1 MLGPGND
8 EAAQTALA
16 AWPNGL
22 QVGGG
27 IKDTNAKQWIDAGA
41 ERVGVRA
48 VFWNDHMLIK
58 RSRSSSHLSYSHLDL
73 FLLKDYSPFLM
84 L

>member
-48 VFWNDHMLIK
+48 VFLADHILTK
-58 RSRSSSHLSYSHLDL
+58 RSRSSSHLSYFRLDP
-73 FLLKDYSPFLM
+73 FLLKDYNPCLV

>member
-8 EAAQTALA
+8 EAARTSLA
-16 AWPNGL
+16 AWPGGL

-41 ERVGVRA
+41 ERVYHPTPSSLVEA
-48 VFWNDHMLIK
+48 QAH
-58 RSRSSSHLSYSHLDL
+58 RSQ
-73 FLLKDYSPFLM
+73 
-84 L
+84 